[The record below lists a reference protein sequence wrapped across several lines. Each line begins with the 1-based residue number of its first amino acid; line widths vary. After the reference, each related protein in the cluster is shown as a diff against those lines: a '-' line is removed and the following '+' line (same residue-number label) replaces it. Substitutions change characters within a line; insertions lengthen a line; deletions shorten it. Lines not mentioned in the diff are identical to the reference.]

1 MWTGRCAPGEE
12 QGVDHATAS
21 AGLRRSS
28 APVSATDVPP
38 LLESGGPDAPAVDSS
53 LVQAYLARTA
63 TLPYADAQH
72 RGYDEM
78 TGANGSLLP
87 GWSDLATELDAIG
100 GAGLGALTGRVE
112 RLLEDDGVSYTPLTG
127 KPDAP
132 PAPSER
138 WRLDPLPVVLQ
149 DAEWTRLEAGLIQRS
164 TLLDHLLTDLYGP
177 GRLIENGLLPPEL
190 VFQHPDYLRPAHGI
204 RLPGAHQLFFH
215 AVDVCRSGSGEFE
228 ALGDRTQAPSGAGY
242 AMADRRVVSRVLPD
256 VFRRSA
262 PRGLAA
268 FFHTMRSALA
278 SVAPNET
285 EDPRVVVLTP
295 GTHSETAFDQAM
307 LASLLGVPL
316 VESADLTIRR
326 GRLWMRSMGRL
337 EPVDVVVRRV
347 DAAWSDPLDLKPA
360 SRLGVVGLTEACRR
374 GAVTVVNTL
383 GSGVLENPGLAPFLP
398 KLARAVLGETL
409 KLPSV
414 PTFWCGTP
422 ADRSHVLAHFDE
434 MMLRPAGPG
443 RSVFP
448 ALMSRAERDTWRARV
463 EAEPTS
469 WVGQQAAPFSEAP
482 MAETD
487 RLVPGQVSM
496 RLFTVAHGSGYVAM
510 PGSLGRVQQTRP
522 SGGRVGT
529 SVAKDI
535 WVRSGRTDGA
545 DRKDGRVWLY
555 EGPLVAP
562 ERPEAAS
569 SPRVLE
575 DMFWLGRYAER
586 AEDLTRL
593 LIVARERVDEFR
605 FRPEHPGAGCV
616 PVLLSAVTEVSG
628 TPTSADVADPLPRIR
643 ALMVD
648 AGTEGSVAQSLSGLR
663 EAARAVRDQLSGDTW
678 MVLGATDRA
687 VAELADAPGDGGGLT
702 LSTAQA
708 GVLSSMLA
716 LSGLA
721 SENMV
726 RDPGWYFLDLGRRLE
741 RAQQLTAML
750 RATLTRAH
758 SSAIDSLVVESVLAA
773 AESGVT
779 YRRRYRGRIQI
790 ATMLELLLLDADNPR
805 SLAYQVRQARED
817 LRALPDSSG
826 TSRPQRRLEDLAG
839 KLRRARPADLV
850 EVNDASLLPDLRE
863 LLDEVNDALRGIAE
877 AVEAQHFWHPA
888 PMQALQTAAALA
900 NLREPG

>member
-1 MWTGRCAPGEE
+1 MSASELPVLLPPGGHDGPSETPPLL
-12 QGVDHATAS
+12 QAY
-21 AGLRRSS
+21 LRRS
-28 APVSATDVPP
+28 
-38 LLESGGPDAPAVDSS
+38 GGPSAASAANGAGTD
-53 LVQAYLARTA
+53 
-63 TLPYADAQH
+63 
-72 RGYDEM
+72 RGWDEM
-78 TGANGSLLP
+78 TGPDGALLA
-87 GWSDLATELDAIG
+87 GWSELAAELDSIGSTGLAT
-100 GAGLGALTGRVE
+100 LTDRVE
-112 RLLEDDGVSYTPLTG
+112 RLLEDDGVTYTPVTG
-127 KPDAP
+127 DRDAP
-132 PAPSER
+132 PAPPEP

-149 DAEWTRLEAGLIQRS
+149 EAEWARLAAGLIQRS
-164 TLLDHLLTDLYGP
+164 TLLDHVLTDLYGP
-177 GRLIENGLLPPEL
+177 GRLVANGLIPPEL
-190 VFQHPDYLRPAHGI
+190 VFQHPNYLRPAHGI
-204 RLPGAHQLFFH
+204 RIPGAHQLFFH
-215 AVDVCRSGSGEFE
+215 AVDISRGRSGEFE
-228 ALGDRTQAPSGAGY
+228 AIGDRTQAPSGAGY
-242 AMADRRVVSRVLPD
+242 AMADRRVISRVLPD
-256 VFRRSA
+256 VFRRTA

-278 SVAPNET
+278 SVAPNEA

-316 VESADLTIRR
+316 VENADLTIRR

-347 DAAWSDPLDLKPA
+347 DAAWSDPLDLTPA

-374 GAVTVVNTL
+374 GTVTVVNTL

-398 KLARAVLGETL
+398 QLARAVLGETL
-409 KLPSV
+409 KLPSL

-422 ADRSHVLAHFDE
+422 ADLSHVLAHFDE

-448 ALMSRAERDTWRARV
+448 ALMTRAERETWRCRV
-463 EAEPTS
+463 AAEPTS
-469 WVGQQAAPFSEAP
+469 WVGQVAGPFSEAP
-482 MAETD
+482 MAAGD
-487 RLVPGQVSM
+487 GLAPGQVSM

-510 PGSLGRVQQTRP
+510 PGSLGRVQQTHP
-522 SGGRVGT
+522 AGGRVGT
-529 SVAKDI
+529 SVAKDV
-535 WVRSGRTDGA
+535 WVRSGRA
-545 DRKDGRVWLY
+545 DSGDRMDGRVWLY

-593 LIVARERVDEFR
+593 LTVTRERVDEFR

-616 PVLLSAVTEVSG
+616 RVLLSAVTEVSG
-628 TPTSADVADPLPRIR
+628 TPAPVHGAEPLPWIQR
-643 ALMVD
+643 LMVD
-648 AGTEGSVAQSLSGLR
+648 AAIEGTVAQSLSGLR

-687 VAELADAPGDGGGLT
+687 IAELADAPGDGGGLT
-702 LSTAQA
+702 LSTTQA
-708 GVLSSMLA
+708 AVLSSMLA

-726 RDPGWYFLDLGRRLE
+726 RDPGWYLLDVGRRLE
-741 RAQQLTAML
+741 RAQQLTTLL

-758 SSAIDSLVVESVLAA
+758 SSAVDSLVVESVLAA

-805 SLAYQVRQARED
+805 SLAYQVHQARLG
-817 LRALPDSSG
+817 LRALPHSSG
-826 TSRPQRRLEDLAG
+826 TSRPQRRLEDLEG
-839 KLRRARPADLV
+839 RLRRARPADLV
-850 EVNDASLLPDLRE
+850 TVDALGRLPELRE
-863 LLDEVNDALRGIAE
+863 LLDTVYDALRGIAE

-888 PMQALQTAAALA
+888 PMQALHADPFVGNRQDG
-900 NLREPG
+900 RGGS

>member
-1 MWTGRCAPGEE
+1 MSASEVPVLLERAADG
-12 QGVDHATAS
+12 AS
-21 AGLRRSS
+21 ADG
-28 APVSATDVPP
+28 A
-38 LLESGGPDAPAVDSS
+38 S
-53 LVQAYLARTA
+53 LVAAYLARTG
-63 TLPYADAQH
+63 TPPYSDGLH
-72 RGYDEM
+72 RGWDEM
-78 TGANGSLLP
+78 TGADGAVLA
-87 GWSDLATELDAIG
+87 GWSELAAELDSIG
-100 GAGLGALTGRVE
+100 AAGLTTLSGRVE
-112 RLLEDDGVSYTPLTG
+112 RLLEDDGVTYTPVTG
-127 KPDAP
+127 DRDAP
-132 PAPSER
+132 PAPSEP
-138 WRLDPLPVVLQ
+138 WRLDPLPIVLQ
-149 DAEWTRLEAGLIQRS
+149 EAEWARLEAGLIQRS

-177 GRLIENGLLPPEL
+177 GQLVGNGLLPPEL
-190 VFQHPDYLRPAHGI
+190 VFQHPNYLRPAHGI

-215 AVDVCRSGSGEFE
+215 AVDVCRSVSGQFE
-228 ALGDRTQAPSGAGY
+228 AIGDRTQAPSGAGY
-242 AMADRRVVSRVLPD
+242 AMADRRVVSRALPD
-256 VFRRSA
+256 VFRRTA

-278 SVAPNET
+278 SVAPNEA

-326 GRLWMRSMGRL
+326 GRLWMRSMGRF

-374 GAVTVVNTL
+374 GTVTVVNTL

-409 KLPSV
+409 KLPSL

-422 ADRSHVLAHFDE
+422 ADLSHVLAHFEE

-448 ALMSRAERDTWRARV
+448 ALMSRAERADWRARLQ
-463 EAEPTS
+463 ADPTG
-469 WVGQQAAPFSEAP
+469 WVGQLAAPFSEAP
-482 MAETD
+482 MATGD
-487 RLVPGQVSM
+487 RLEPAQVSM

-510 PGSLGRVQQTRP
+510 PGSLGRVQQSRP
-522 SGGRVGT
+522 SGGRVDT
-529 SVAKDI
+529 SVAKDV
-535 WVRSGRTDGA
+535 WVRSGRADSA
-545 DRKDGRVWLY
+545 DRMDGRVWLY

-562 ERPEAAS
+562 ERPDASS

-593 LIVARERVDEFR
+593 LTVTRERVDEFR

-628 TPTSADVADPLPRIR
+628 TPAPAPGAEPLPRIHR
-643 ALMVD
+643 LMVD
-648 AGTEGSVAQSLSGLR
+648 AATEGSVAQSLSGLR

-687 VAELADAPGDGGGLT
+687 IAELADAPGDGGGLT
-702 LSTAQA
+702 LSTTQA

-726 RDPGWYFLDLGRRLE
+726 RDPGWYFMDLGRRLE
-741 RAQQLTAML
+741 RAQQLTTML

-758 SSAIDSLVVESVLAA
+758 SSAVDSLVVESVLAA

-805 SLAYQVRQARED
+805 SLAYQVHQARAD
-817 LRALPDSSG
+817 LRALPDASG
-826 TSRPQRRLEDLAG
+826 TSRPQRRLEDLEG
-839 KLRRARPADLV
+839 RLRRARPADLV
-850 EVNDASLLPDLRE
+850 EVDATGRLTDLRDM
-863 LLDEVNDALRGIAE
+863 LDSTYEALRGIAE
-877 AVEAQHFWHPA
+877 AVEGQHFWHPA
-888 PMQALQTAAALA
+888 PMQALHAAPI
-900 NLREPG
+900 REPIREPIRDAGEQRA